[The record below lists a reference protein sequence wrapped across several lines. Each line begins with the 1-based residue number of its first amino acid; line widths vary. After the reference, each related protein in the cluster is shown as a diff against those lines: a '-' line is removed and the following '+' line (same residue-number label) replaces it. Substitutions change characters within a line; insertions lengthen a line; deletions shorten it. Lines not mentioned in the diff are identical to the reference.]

1 MFRSAVFS
9 FVLGLLPLSSMAA
22 TVFEATPTD
31 PGGFDV
37 TAAPGSSIPGNS
49 SPFVGNVFG
58 GAGFAISGVESFST
72 KLASGG
78 LMTGF
83 KYSIYQPSTP
93 QTLEGCNTTC
103 ANSTFQIQYFKNGI
117 EQLPSSMFGNIP
129 GLDAV
134 ESYALIPGFIV
145 FDEVV
150 ITEIVGTNDNEFFAN
165 FEATLA
171 PIPLPATGLLLLTAL
186 GGLALRRR

>member
-9 FVLGLLPLSSMAA
+9 LVLGLLPLSSMAA

-49 SPFVGNVFG
+49 SPFVGTVFG

-72 KLASGG
+72 TLAGGG

-83 KYSIYQPSTP
+83 AFDIYQPSTP

-103 ANSTFQIQYFKNGI
+103 VNSSFQVQFFKSGI
-117 EQLPSSMFGNIP
+117 EQTSFFFIP
-129 GLDAV
+129 ALDAV
-134 ESYALIPGFIV
+134 ESYGLSSGLVV
-145 FDEVV
+145 FDEIV
-150 ITEIVGTNDNEFFAN
+150 ITEVIGTNDNEFFAN

-171 PIPLPATGLLLLTAL
+171 PIPLPSTGLLLLAAL
-186 GGLALRRR
+186 GVLALRRR